1 MAGINLRAIYTIA
14 KKEFLDNIRNK
25 WIILVSII
33 FIILTIASSYLAGGQ
48 TGGDGAFGGM
58 EDTVV
63 TLLSIS
69 TLLIPL
75 IAIMLGFSTIAGEA
89 EKGALSVVLSYPVK
103 RVEVLLGKFLGL
115 GSVIAVTPLIG
126 FGIGGIVIAATVGTE
141 EGVGYLAFIALAI
154 LLGLMYLSV
163 IIFIS
168 ALCRTRVRA
177 IAGGVL
183 LFFWAMIY
191 GIIIMSIF
199 IATGGNYE
207 DFFSATGFIDLPDW
221 FWASIVFSP
230 GDTNQMAVMRAF
242 DLEQAF
248 GFQMQIPEW
257 LSMGFLLL
265 VHLLWI
271 IIPLFLAYYFFK
283 KRDI

>member
-1 MAGINLRAIYTIA
+1 MARINPRAIYTIA

-25 WIILVSII
+25 WIIVISII

-48 TGGDGAFGGM
+48 AGGEELFGGM

-63 TLLSIS
+63 SLLSIS

-103 RVEVLLGKFLGL
+103 RVEVLLGKLLGL
-115 GSVIAVTPLIG
+115 GSVLAVTPLIG
-126 FGIGGIVIAATVGTE
+126 FGLGGVVIAVTVGAE
-141 EGVGYLAFIALAI
+141 QGIAYLAFIGLAI
-154 LLGLMYLSV
+154 LLGLIYLSV
-163 IIFIS
+163 VIFIS
-168 ALCRTRVRA
+168 ALCKTRVRA
-177 IAGGVL
+177 IAGGVV

-191 GIIIMSIF
+191 GIILMSIY
-199 IATGGNYE
+199 IATGGNYQ
-207 DFFSATGFIDLPDW
+207 DFLSPTGIMELPDW

-230 GDTNQMAVMRAF
+230 SDTNQMAVMQAF
-242 DLEQAF
+242 GLEQAF
-248 GFQMQIPEW
+248 GFQIKAPDW
-257 LSMGFLLL
+257 LSMNFLL
-265 VHLLWI
+265 VIHLIWI
-271 IIPLFLAYYFFK
+271 IVPFFLAYYFFR